1 MNPSEIKEIIL
12 KVNGEQAEQ
21 EIKRIKGAIENARA
35 EKKKFEEANP
45 NTKDWTNE
53 QRNSGSLSTRRLP
66 PEKGSSKSTVRV
78 PTKWSKY

>member
-35 EKKKFEEANP
+35 EKKEV
-45 NTKDWTNE
+45 
-53 QRNSGSLSTRRLP
+53 RRRTQGHIQVDKRAA
-66 PEKGSSKSTVRV
+66 ETVAG
-78 PTKWSKY
+78 TQ